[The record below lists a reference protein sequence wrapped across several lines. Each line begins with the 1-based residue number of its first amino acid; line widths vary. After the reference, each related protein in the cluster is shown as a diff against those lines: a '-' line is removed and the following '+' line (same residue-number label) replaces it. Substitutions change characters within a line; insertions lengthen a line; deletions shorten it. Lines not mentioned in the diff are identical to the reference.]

1 MCSYLVEEIGMVFDI
16 VLLIVQIGA
25 VLQQYTVQGDEVL
38 TIVYS
43 TRRWDAEVAPLHD
56 RKLYMNDKGW
66 MLN

>member
-43 TRRWDAEVAPLHD
+43 TRR
-56 RKLYMNDKGW
+56 
-66 MLN
+66 

>member
-1 MCSYLVEEIGMVFDI
+1 MCSYLVEEIAMMFDI

-43 TRRWDAEVAPLHD
+43 TRR
-56 RKLYMNDKGW
+56 
-66 MLN
+66 